1 MSVLDNIKPYHHH
14 AFGIP
19 PRLLNAYRH
28 MGEFK
33 EKDPEWYYKQID
45 SALTTY
51 NNVMKYIDDLDH
63 KQVPPMRMEHAANI
77 ASCLIADAAAIHDC
91 LASAGYQIGPF
102 KYDYLK
108 DKLFP
113 VQPAPEGDKHDG
125 SNT

>member
-1 MSVLDNIKPYHHH
+1 MSVLDHIQPYHHH

-19 PRLLNAYRH
+19 PKLLNAYRH

-51 NNVMKYIDDLDH
+51 NNVLKYIDDLDH
-63 KQVPPMRMEHAANI
+63 KQVPPMRMEQAARI
-77 ASCLIADAAAIHDC
+77 ASCLIADAAALHDC

-108 DKLFP
+108 NRLFP
-113 VQPAPEGDKHDG
+113 VQPEPSEGNDD